1 MYYLSFKL
9 KSVLYLFIYIIYF
22 KQFIYLAIKP
32 FLNVVNR
39 KHFFFFYIKVS
50 VSAPFRHRYRFK
62 SIGYVP
68 VSDKN
73 QTIPIPTPN
82 GPAGLRDETTTDDPE
97 RGGFI
102 TLMQS
107 TRQKAVPG

>member
-9 KSVLYLFIYIIYF
+9 KGVLYLFIYIIYF

-39 KHFFFFYIKVS
+39 KHFFIKVS
-50 VSAPFRHRYRFK
+50 VPAPFRHGYCFK
-62 SIGYVP
+62 STGYVP

-73 QTIPIPTPN
+73 QTIPIPN
-82 GPAGLRDETTTDDPE
+82 YHTTGEWDFFLS
-97 RGGFI
+97 FI
-102 TLMQS
+102 DILINFYMRTYKLLKLQIFL
-107 TRQKAVPG
+107 